1 MSPVQSIQTLWL
13 FLHPYTSPLKVNS
26 TQIREDE
33 IFPELYLSQSQKIN
47 PKSDI
52 ALEIDG
58 CLCNFELH
66 THQHIFPGLLAS
78 IVFFQRN
85 EIREKEKINLH
96 QYKCKYM

>member
-52 ALEIDG
+52 AL
-58 CLCNFELH
+58 
-66 THQHIFPGLLAS
+66 
-78 IVFFQRN
+78 
-85 EIREKEKINLH
+85 
-96 QYKCKYM
+96 